1 MVEVKPVAEED
12 LHESGM
18 GCSCNPFIKMTDS
31 GHPIICHNT
40 LVEMKDFVGP
50 WGVYE
55 HEDIPP
61 APKEL
66 PHG

>member
-18 GCSCNPFIKMTDS
+18 GCPCGPRID
-31 GHPIICHNT
+31 GDALVHNT
-40 LVEMKDFVGP
+40 LTGDNDACLA

-55 HEDIPP
+55 NENIPP